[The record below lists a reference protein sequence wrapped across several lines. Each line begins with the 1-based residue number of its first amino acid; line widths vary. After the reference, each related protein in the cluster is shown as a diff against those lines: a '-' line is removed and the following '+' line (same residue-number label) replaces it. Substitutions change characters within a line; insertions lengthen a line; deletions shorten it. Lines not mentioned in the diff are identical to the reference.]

1 MEIRTIKQQI
11 QNKRFIDRFFVFTGE
26 EIEAQRIY
34 INKIAEVT
42 NKQIKRIDEVRDAF
56 NKRASILKMSYVF
69 VCRDDTEFWKTATD
83 LQIIQDALGDNIL
96 ILQMTDI
103 DKRSKAYKAY
113 AEQIAEF
120 HYMDADVLYKYL
132 ERVCALSDDR
142 AYELIEMCE
151 NDYSR
156 LLLEADKVN
165 RIAGALSVSVDVAFD
180 KAVEDK
186 VISRPPKD
194 AIFDFVDAMCRAEI
208 EKAFS
213 LLEEC
218 KAIGEPPL
226 KILSVLYTNFKR
238 VLQYQVAESGDVCGE
253 TGLSAFEVKLAKQS
267 AGAWK
272 SADLVYFLKTL
283 QKIEQ
288 GIKQGEVE
296 DEKALDLLMVQLL

>member
-1 MEIRTIKQQI
+1 MEIRAIKQQI
-11 QNKRFIDRFFVFTGE
+11 QSKRFNDRFFVFTGE
-26 EIEAQRIY
+26 EVEAQRIY
-34 INKIAEVT
+34 INKISEVT
-42 NKQIKRIDEVRDAF
+42 NKPIKRVEQVKDAF
-56 NKRASILKMSYVF
+56 NKRATLFKTSYVY
-69 VCRDDTEFWKTATD
+69 VCSNDPEFWRATTD
-83 LQIIQDALGDNIL
+83 PDVIRELLGENIL
-96 ILQMTDI
+96 ILQMTEI
-103 DKRSKAYKAY
+103 DKRTKAYKLY
-113 AEQIAEF
+113 ESQIAEF

-132 ERVCALSDDR
+132 ERACALSDNR
-142 AYELIEMCE
+142 AYTLIEMCE
-151 NDYSR
+151 RDYAR
-156 LLLEADKVN
+156 LLLEADKIN
-165 RIAGALSVSVDVAFD
+165 RLASALSISIDDAFD

-186 VISRPPKD
+186 VITRPPKD

-226 KILSVLYTNFKR
+226 KIISVLYTNFKR
-238 VLQYQVAESGDVCGE
+238 VLQYQVAESSDICGE

-267 AGAWK
+267 AGAWA

-288 GIKQGEVE
+288 GIKQGEIE